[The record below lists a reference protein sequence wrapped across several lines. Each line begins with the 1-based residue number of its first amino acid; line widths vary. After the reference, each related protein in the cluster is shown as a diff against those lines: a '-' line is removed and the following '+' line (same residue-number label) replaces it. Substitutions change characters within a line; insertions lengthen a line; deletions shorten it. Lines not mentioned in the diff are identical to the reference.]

1 MKKLF
6 LAMLIAFVSI
16 GAFAQENK
24 VSVGA
29 QLSYGSDHERVGLG
43 IKGQYGLIDN
53 IRLEAAFNYFFK
65 QDNISLYDLN
75 VNVHYVIPITEQ
87 FSVYPLAGLTYMKAS
102 ASVKEEGLKYS
113 VSNSK
118 LGANLGVGA
127 QYQLDS
133 NWAIAGELKYQIIKD
148 MSQLVPSIGVVYTF

>member
-102 ASVKEEGLKYS
+102 ASVKEEGLKLS
-113 VSNSK
+113 VSDSR
-118 LGANLGVGA
+118 LGVNLGVGA
-127 QYQLDS
+127 QYQINS
-133 NWAIAGELKYQIIKD
+133 NWAIVAELKYQIIKD

>member
-65 QDNISLYDLN
+65 QNNVSLYDLN
-75 VNVHYVIPITEQ
+75 VNVHYVIPINEQ
-87 FSVYPLAGLTYMKAS
+87 FSVYPLAGLTYMKESAS
-102 ASVKEEGLKYS
+102 AKGEGFKLS
-113 VSNSK
+113 VSDSR
-118 LGANLGVGA
+118 LGVNLGVGA

>member
-65 QDNISLYDLN
+65 QNNVSLYDLN
-75 VNVHYVIPITEQ
+75 VNVHYVIPINEK
-87 FSVYPLAGLTYMKAS
+87 FSVYPLAGLTYMKVS
-102 ASVKEEGLKYS
+102 ASVKEEGLKLS
-113 VSNSK
+113 VSDSR
-118 LGANLGVGA
+118 LGVNLGVGA